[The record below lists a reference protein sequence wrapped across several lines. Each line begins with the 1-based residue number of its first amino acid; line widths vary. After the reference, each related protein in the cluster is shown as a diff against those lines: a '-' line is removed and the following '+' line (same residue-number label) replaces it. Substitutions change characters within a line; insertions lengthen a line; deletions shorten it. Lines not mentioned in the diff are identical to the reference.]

1 MPRPK
6 LPETV
11 DLSDPAVQVLGDRP
25 WGHPGKRPSEDTSTG
40 QLLVDLALVALG
52 LILAVSCLRL
62 HLEGIRSWW
71 RRRVAAARYKRA
83 KKEDGADDLDASHDD
98 DDVAPTFVQTLLA
111 SFTRDT
117 QVPCTI
123 DLGSGAKAVTIDACV
138 ASLERVSELPF
149 LLQHACRFSGL
160 AELAALSL
168 VDLWLQRRATIHLVP
183 AKGGPE
189 REVGKGVEPQDVR
202 RAKSFRV
209 TVLPPST
216 R

>member
-6 LPETV
+6 LPAMV
-11 DLSDPAVQVLGDRP
+11 DLSDPSVQVLGDRP
-25 WGHPGKRPSEDTSTG
+25 WGHPGKRPSSEDTG
-40 QLLVDLALVALG
+40 QLLVDLVLIACVLFLV
-52 LILAVSCLRL
+52 VSCVRFN
-62 HLEGIRSWW
+62 LEGMRSWW

-83 KKEDGADDLDASHDD
+83 KKEDSADDLDASHDD
-98 DDVAPTFVQTLLA
+98 DDVTPTFVQTLLA

-160 AELAALSL
+160 SELAALSL

-183 AKGGPE
+183 ANGGPE
-189 REVGKGVEPQDVR
+189 REVGKGVEPYDVR